1 MTARPAVPKGAHS
14 AGEAEGTPVGRARPA
29 EEARH
34 RGAQHEGSSASYT
47 FNGVQYIV
55 LNGRHWEVACHLAL
69 QFGPEKQAPRFLELL
84 QDHCLWPAA
93 AHADLPQPTSQ
104 VSLGLTRRG
113 LAAAQVPAHVLAC
126 FALKAPAFHAGAALR
141 AGRQLGAFGADGPEG
156 WNKAFG
162 FTELDAVLSLHA
174 MDQSALAHK
183 IRTVRRLARLCGIRV
198 RCMGAAR
205 RLLPPSG
212 SPSGDRQQW
221 IHFDYRDGL
230 SRVPIKGWQHHAAGA
245 STAKARAPGEFILGL
260 PQDSGANPWIAGAG
274 KQVWPAPLRDFF
286 RHGSF
291 GVLHKIEQ
299 HVTAFEQ
306 FLDTQV
312 EQLLSDRAVLSAAEV
327 KAMGEPEARRQIRN
341 YLKAKLCGRTPEGE
355 PVHLPGTAPQSDF
368 DYRGDDKGYGCPL
381 GAHARRMNP
390 RGDGLAQ
397 DARTRFLLR
406 RGMPYGR
413 KDNQER
419 GLMGQFFC
427 ASIED
432 QYEHLL
438 GQWADRVPMGSA
450 DGGGARDPLIG
461 AHAPGDGYFE
471 IPRDGAPAL
480 RIEGLQ
486 PFTRTRGVAYLFYP
500 SLGTLQGIADNKPWR
515 EPDEEDD
522 A

>member
-1 MTARPAVPKGAHS
+1 MSARPADPKGVRT
-14 AGEAEGTPVGRARPA
+14 AGEGEGCPLS
-29 EEARH
+29 
-34 RGAQHEGSSASYT
+34 GA
-47 FNGVQYIV
+47 FNGVQHIV
-55 LNGRHWEVACHLAL
+55 LNGWHWEVACHLAL
-69 QFGPEKQAPRFLELL
+69 QFGPAMQAPHFLHQLRR
-84 QDHCLWPAA
+84 HHLWPTA
-93 AHADLPQPTSQ
+93 AHAYSQRPRLQ

-113 LAAAQVPAHVLAC
+113 LDAARVPAHVLAC

-141 AGRQLGAFGADGPEG
+141 AGRQLGAVGADAPER
-156 WNKAFG
+156 WNSEFA

-174 MDQSALAHK
+174 MDQSTLAQTMRT
-183 IRTVRRLARLCGIRV
+183 IRQLARLCGIRV
-198 RCMGAAR
+198 RCMAVAR
-205 RLLPPSG
+205 RLEPPAG
-212 SPSGDRQQW
+212 SRSGDHQQW
-221 IHFDYRDGL
+221 VHFGYRDGL
-230 SRVPIKGWQHHAAGA
+230 TRVPIDGWPPHAAAAPPGQ
-245 STAKARAPGEFILGL
+245 ARAAGEFVLGL
-260 PQDSGANPWIAGAG
+260 PQDSGANPWIGGPGAR
-274 KQVWPAPLRDFF
+274 VWPAPLREFF

-291 GVLHKIEQ
+291 GVLHLIEQ

-306 FLDTQV
+306 FLDDQV
-312 EQLLSDRAVLSAAEV
+312 KRLLADRAVFTAAEV
-327 KAMGEPEARRQIRN
+327 AAMGEPQARRKIRN

-355 PVHLPGTAPQSDF
+355 PAHLPGTAPQSDF
-368 DYRGDDKGYGCPL
+368 NYDSDDKGYGCPL

-413 KDNQER
+413 KDTQER

-461 AHAPGDGYFE
+461 AHAPGDGCFE
-471 IPRDGAPAL
+471 IPRKDAQPL
-480 RIEGLQ
+480 QIKGLQ

-500 SLGTLQGIADNKPWR
+500 SLDTLQGIADNKPWR